1 MRALIT
7 NDDGID
13 SPGVRILAQVAV
25 AAGLEVTVAA
35 PDSERSGTSAMMSA
49 LEAGGRLLT
58 EERKLD
64 GLEDVPTLAVRATP
78 AMIAFVAV
86 HGGFGGRPDIV
97 LAGINRGP
105 NLGRAILH
113 SGTVGAALTAA
124 SAGLPALAFSRGRDA
139 AVHWDTAEAVAARAL
154 DWYLPRATPSVV
166 INLNVPDRTLD
177 QVRGLRAARLETYGA
192 AKVTVGEL
200 REGYVPVTFAQA
212 DEGSPDSDWTL
223 VREGWAPVTAVHGI
237 GETGDVDLGALPAGG
252 GLRGHPPGP
261 GSRGP
266 PRRPPPRR
274 YRSGVAPG
282 WDRGLRH
289 GQFPGRRAGR
299 DDPAQGQ
306 V

>member
-13 SPGVRILAQVAV
+13 SPGIRILAQVAV
-25 AAGLEVTVAA
+25 AAGLDVTIAA
-35 PDSERSGTSAMMSA
+35 PDGERSGTSAMMSA
-49 LEAGGRLLT
+49 LEAGGRLVA

-124 SAGLPALAFSRGRDA
+124 SAGIKAMAFSLARDA
-139 AVHWDTAEAVAARAL
+139 SVHWDTAGIVSARAL
-154 DWYLPRATPSVV
+154 DWYLPRAVPSVV
-166 INLNVPDRTLD
+166 INLNVPDRPAGE
-177 QVRGLRAARLETYGA
+177 VHGLRAARLEAYGA

-200 REGYVPVTFAQA
+200 NEGYVPVTFAQLDQGTA
-212 DEGSPDSDWTL
+212 DSDWSL
-223 VREGWAPVTAVHGI
+223 VRDGWATVTAVHGI
-237 GETGDVDLGALPAGG
+237 GETTEVDLGTLPAGG
-252 GLRGHPPGP
+252 
-261 GSRGP
+261 
-266 PRRPPPRR
+266 
-274 YRSGVAPG
+274 
-282 WDRGLRH
+282 
-289 GQFPGRRAGR
+289 F
-299 DDPAQGQ
+299 
-306 V
+306 

>member
-25 AAGLEVTVAA
+25 AAGLDVTVAA
-35 PDSERSGTSAMMSA
+35 PDGERSGTSAMMSA

-124 SAGLPALAFSRGRDA
+124 SAGLPAMAFSLARDA
-139 AVHWDTAEAVAARAL
+139 AVHWDTAQEVSARAL
-154 DWYLPRATPSVV
+154 DWYLPRAVPSVV

-200 REGYVPVTFAQA
+200 REGHVPVTFAQA

-237 GETGDVDLGALPAGG
+237 GETGDVDLGTLPAGG
-252 GLRGHPPGP
+252 
-261 GSRGP
+261 
-266 PRRPPPRR
+266 
-274 YRSGVAPG
+274 
-282 WDRGLRH
+282 
-289 GQFPGRRAGR
+289 F
-299 DDPAQGQ
+299 
-306 V
+306 

>member
-25 AAGLEVTVAA
+25 AAGLDVTVAA
-35 PDSERSGTSAMMSA
+35 PDGERSGTSAMMSA
-49 LEAGGRLLT
+49 LEEGGRLLT

-124 SAGLPALAFSRGRDA
+124 SAGLPAMAFSLARDA
-139 AVHWDTAEAVAARAL
+139 AVHWDTAQAVSARAL
-154 DWYLPRATPSVV
+154 DWYLPRAVPSVV

-200 REGYVPVTFAQA
+200 HEGYVPVTFAQA

-237 GETGDVDLGALPAGG
+237 GETGHVDLGTLPAGG
-252 GLRGHPPGP
+252 
-261 GSRGP
+261 
-266 PRRPPPRR
+266 
-274 YRSGVAPG
+274 
-282 WDRGLRH
+282 
-289 GQFPGRRAGR
+289 F
-299 DDPAQGQ
+299 
-306 V
+306 

>member
-13 SPGVRILAQVAV
+13 SPGIRILAQAAV
-25 AAGLEVTVAA
+25 AAGLDVTIAA
-35 PDSERSGTSAMMSA
+35 PDGERSGTSAMMSA
-49 LEAGGRLLT
+49 LEAGGRLVA

-124 SAGLPALAFSRGRDA
+124 SAGINAMAFSLARDA
-139 AVHWDTAEAVAARAL
+139 SVHWDTAGAVSARAL
-154 DWYLPRATPSVV
+154 DWYLPRAVPSVV
-166 INLNVPDRTLD
+166 INLNVPDRPAD
-177 QVRGLRAARLETYGA
+177 EVHGLRAARLEAYGA

-200 REGYVPVTFAQA
+200 HEGHVPVTFAQLDQGTA
-212 DEGSPDSDWTL
+212 DSDWTL
-223 VREGWAPVTAVHGI
+223 GREGWATVTAVHGI
-237 GETGDVDLGALPAGG
+237 GETTDVDLGTLPAGG
-252 GLRGHPPGP
+252 
-261 GSRGP
+261 
-266 PRRPPPRR
+266 
-274 YRSGVAPG
+274 
-282 WDRGLRH
+282 
-289 GQFPGRRAGR
+289 F
-299 DDPAQGQ
+299 
-306 V
+306 